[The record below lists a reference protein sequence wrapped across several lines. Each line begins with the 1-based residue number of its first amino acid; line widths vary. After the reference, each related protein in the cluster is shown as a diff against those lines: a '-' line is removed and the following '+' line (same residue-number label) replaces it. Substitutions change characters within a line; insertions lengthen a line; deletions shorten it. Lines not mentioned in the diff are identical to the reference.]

1 MSETIQVSETQKTVK
16 SSAGMAV
23 LIDVVM
29 IAVISSV
36 VSLALFKYVGHLFN
50 PQQERAQIAVANYD
64 SLVREYIMGLTEQV
78 TSGALPVA
86 EMPTKSASFTQQLY
100 KLLQAHAEA
109 GTTVIRSDAVIA
121 ASDDIA
127 DITEQLRN
135 DLVAAGLLK
144 KEPPK
149 TMAPTAQ

>member
-1 MSETIQVSETQKTVK
+1 MSETTQASEPKKTEK
-16 SSAGMAV
+16 ASAGTAV
-23 LIDVVM
+23 LLDILM

-36 VSLALFKYVGHLFN
+36 VSLALFKYVGPLLS
-50 PQQERAQIAVANYD
+50 PQQERTHIAVANYD
-64 SLVREYIMGLTEQV
+64 NLVREYIMGLTEQV
-78 TSGALPVA
+78 TTGVLPVA
-86 EMPTKSASFTQQLY
+86 DMPAKSANFTQQLY

-121 ASDDIA
+121 ASDDA
-127 DITEQLRN
+127 PDITESLRN

-149 TMAPTAQ
+149 AMAPVAQ